1 MIRIDCPAY
10 ELLPHREGM
19 LLLDH
24 AIEGDESCISAEAI
38 IHKEGL
44 FVHDGKIGSW
54 TLLEYM
60 AQTMGLWAC
69 WQAKLKGLPQPV
81 GFLLG
86 TRKLSIKVPFIDVG
100 TKLTFRA
107 ELIYLSDD
115 GVAQFSCQT
124 FLEDEEIASAKIN
137 AFQPSN
143 LDHFLKNMTFNG

>member
-1 MIRIDCPAY
+1 
-10 ELLPHREGM
+10 M
-19 LLLDH
+19 LLLDR
-24 AIEGDESCISAEAI
+24 AIDGDETSIKAEAM
-38 IHKEGL
+38 IHPNGL

-100 TKLTFRA
+100 TKLTFQA

-115 GVAQFSCQT
+115 GVAQFNCQT
-124 FLEDEEIASAKIN
+124 FLEGVEIAYAKIN
-137 AFQPSN
+137 AFQPNN
-143 LDHFLKNMTFNG
+143 LDNFLKNMTFNG

>member
-1 MIRIDCPAY
+1 MIRIDCPAHK
-10 ELLPHREGM
+10 LLPHREGM
-19 LLLDH
+19 LLLDR
-24 AIEGDESCISAEAI
+24 AIDGDETSIKAEAT
-38 IHKEGL
+38 IHPNGL

-100 TKLTFRA
+100 TKLTFQA

-115 GVAQFSCQT
+115 GVAQFNCQT
-124 FLEDEEIASAKIN
+124 FLEGVEIACAKIN
-137 AFQPSN
+137 AFQPNN
-143 LDHFLKNMTFNG
+143 LDDFLKNMTFNG